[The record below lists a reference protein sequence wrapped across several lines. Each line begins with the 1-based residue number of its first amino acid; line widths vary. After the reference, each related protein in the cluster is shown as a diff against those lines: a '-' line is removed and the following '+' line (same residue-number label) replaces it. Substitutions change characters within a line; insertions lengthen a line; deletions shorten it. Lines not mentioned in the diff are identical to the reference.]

1 MAIPERDANIL
12 TALRK
17 TVYWDMKDEL
27 WTIIEEEVAKAG
39 GIRSTK
45 GAVQTIL
52 LTGMQKAARG
62 FGGDRSA
69 AGRYA
74 AQQRW
79 AGHTPQQGGGMGRG
93 GAMQETSQM
102 RGQRAGVGGGQPQG
116 PQVDVIANTPE
127 EAIEALQQGKTVAF
141 TELGRV
147 NTLIDKLREFA
158 QNAKKTGK
166 KASLN
171 LCQISIPGTNLFCGA
186 SLKDETGAPM
196 PREKMPQLAGHPRK
210 GSPADD
216 EERFPK
222 GKDGQVDLGK
232 AFEEHLKE
240 RGIAVRTMDV
250 PAATL
255 KASQGQLDSAKVA
268 SLMEEGVLEGIRERG
283 WSIYVSS
290 DGYVIDGHHRW
301 AATVG
306 ADAKDGSL
314 GNTPIRV
321 TVLDMPIQEVL
332 KEANVYTE
340 GMGIKAKGMATF

>member
-1 MAIPERDANIL
+1 MAIPEADAIIL
-12 TALRK
+12 STLRK
-17 TVYWDMKDEL
+17 TVYWDLSDDL
-27 WTIIEEEVAKAG
+27 WRTIEEEVARAG
-39 GIRSTK
+39 GIRQTK
-45 GAVQTIL
+45 GGAQTIIQ
-52 LTGMQKAARG
+52 TGLEKAGRG

-93 GAMQETSQM
+93 GMQETSQM
-102 RGQRAGVGGGQPQG
+102 GNRAAGPAGGQPQG
-116 PQVDVIANTPE
+116 PQADVIANTPE
-127 EAIEALQQGKTVAF
+127 EALEALQQGKTVAF

-186 SLKDETGAPM
+186 SLKDENGAPLA
-196 PREKMPQLAGHPRK
+196 REKMPQLAGTPRK

-216 EERFPK
+216 ETKYPK

-232 AFEEHLKE
+232 AFEDHLKE
-240 RGIAVRTMDV
+240 RGIAVRTADV
-250 PAATL
+250 PAASL
-255 KASQGQLDSAKVA
+255 KASQAELDSAKVA
-268 SLMEEGVLEGIRERG
+268 SLMEDGVLEGIRERG
-283 WSIYVSS
+283 WSIYVSR

-301 AATVG
+301 AATIG

-314 GNTPIRV
+314 GNAPIKV

-332 KEANVYTE
+332 REANVYTK
-340 GMGIKAKGMATF
+340 GMGIGAKGMSAP

>member
-1 MAIPERDANIL
+1 MTIPQQDANIL
-12 TALRK
+12 TTLRK
-17 TVYWDMKDEL
+17 TVLWDLSDDL
-27 WTIIEEEVAKAG
+27 WTVIEEEVAKAG
-39 GIRSTK
+39 GIRKTK

-52 LTGMQKAARG
+52 QTGMRKAARG

-79 AGHTPQQGGGMGRG
+79 MGHTPQRAGGMGRG
-93 GAMQETSQM
+93 GMQETSQM
-102 RGQRAGVGGGQPQG
+102 RSRGAGPAGGQPQG
-116 PQVDVIANTPE
+116 PQADVIANTPE
-127 EAIEALQQGKTVAF
+127 EAIEALQQGKTVSF

-147 NTLIDKLREFA
+147 NTLLERLRQFA
-158 QNAKKTGK
+158 QDAKRTGK

-196 PREKMPQLAGHPRK
+196 PREKMPQLAGHPAK

-216 EERFPK
+216 DSKYPK
-222 GKDGQVDLGK
+222 GEDGQVDLGK

-250 PAATL
+250 PAAAL
-255 KASQGQLDSAKVA
+255 KASQAQLDSAKVA
-268 SLMEEGVLEGIRERG
+268 SLMQEGVLEGIRERG

-306 ADAKDGSL
+306 ADMGDGSL

-332 KEANVYTE
+332 KEANVYTK
-340 GMGIKAKGMATF
+340 GMGIGAKAMAAP